1 MENPSQRSAAE
12 NNLLIAV
19 WFILGISGGCA
30 LYTSYVIQ
38 STLDTLSSSQAMALI
53 IVDAGKNFA
62 SDDGKLGDK
71 LNDATAALIN
81 TCDVAYAVAI
91 GCLLIAGALLWKMVR
106 NRL

>member
-1 MENPSQRSAAE
+1 MQNPGQRSAAE
-12 NNLLIAV
+12 NNLAIAI

-38 STLDTLSSSQAMALI
+38 TTLDTLSSSQSMALI
-53 IVDAGKNFA
+53 IVDAGKDFV

-71 LNDATAALIN
+71 LSDATKALIN
-81 TCDVAYAVAI
+81 TCDVAYAVSI
-91 GCLLIAGALLWKMVR
+91 GCLGIAGALLWKTIR

>member
-1 MENPSQRSAAE
+1 MEKPNPRSAAE
-12 NNLLIAV
+12 NNLVIAV

-38 STLDTLSSSQAMALI
+38 TTLATLSSSQAMALI
-53 IVDAGKNFA
+53 IVDAGTNFV

-71 LNDATAALIN
+71 LSDATRALIN
-81 TCDVAYAVAI
+81 TCDVAYAVSI
-91 GCLLIAGALLWKMVR
+91 GCLGIAGALLWKTFK

>member
-1 MENPSQRSAAE
+1 MPSPAPRSAAE
-12 NNLLIAV
+12 QNLALAV

-81 TCDVAYAVAI
+81 TCDVAYAVAV
-91 GCLLIAGALLWKMVR
+91 GCLLIAGALLWKTLR
-106 NRL
+106 NRV

>member
-38 STLDTLSSSQAMALI
+38 TTLATLSSSQAMALI
-53 IVDAGKNFA
+53 IVDAGTNFV

-71 LNDATAALIN
+71 LSDATRALIN
-81 TCDVAYAVAI
+81 TRDVAYAVAI
-91 GCLLIAGALLWKMVR
+91 GCLGIAGALLWRKVK